1 MNLHIEYFM
10 FVTVSSIGVIQLSA
24 SYGSLTQILIAR
36 SKKISCSIGMVLTLC
51 PIIWFFHD
59 GGRAIPD
66 TEGGIPGFSQFL
78 LFATGSILALFITF
92 SISSI
97 TNHKNNT
104 GIPEK
109 HLGLLGLR
117 NNTYLNLINNSFG
130 VGNWILQALTKKYS
144 S

>member
-1 MNLHIEYFM
+1 MNLHIEYFI

-36 SKKISCSIGMVLTLC
+36 SKKISFYIGMILTLC
-51 PIIWFFHD
+51 PIIWFFHS

-66 TEGGIPGFSQFL
+66 TDGGIPGFSQFL

-97 TNHKNNT
+97 TNHNNNT
-104 GIPEK
+104 DTPVK
-109 HLGLLGLR
+109 HSGLLGLR
-117 NNTYLNLINNSFG
+117 NNTYLKLINDSFG
-130 VGNWILQALTKKYS
+130 VGNWILKALTKKYS